1 MSYLDRYKR
10 RMQANAGVP
19 KEEISSDRTTSL
31 REAQLNRA
39 TDSQR
44 RSFYDSPTLTQ
55 IVYDGQEFDVIR
67 SDKYKDIM
75 LQTFLFAPNT
85 PVEIGTLIE
94 TEDYTYLATDK
105 NGETIFPEL
114 LAKLCNDSFEVPM
127 GFEQRI
133 EHDRFG
139 NPIYIDVPITIPV
152 PVVISDKDYSVSSNS
167 IIPLPSGR
175 INIEMPYEPEY
186 VEHFKVNFRFPHS
199 GGDYTVTDVRVVKL
213 TPTEKY
219 IKVSATRVVSEA

>member
-1 MSYLDRYKR
+1 MSYIDRYKR
-10 RMQANAGVP
+10 RMQANAGIP
-19 KEEISSDRTTSL
+19 QEEIDSSRETTL
-31 REAQLNRA
+31 REAQINRA
-39 TDSQR
+39 TYSQR
-44 RSFYDSPTLTQ
+44 KSFYDSPTLTQ
-55 IVYDGQEFDVIR
+55 VVYDGEKADVIR

-75 LQTFLFAPNT
+75 LQTFLFAPQT
-85 PVEIGTLIE
+85 PVQVGKLIE

-105 NGETIFPEL
+105 NGEKIFPEL
-114 LAKLCNDSFEVPM
+114 VAKLCNDSFEVPM
-127 GFEQRI
+127 GFEERI

-139 NPIYIDVPITIPV
+139 NPIYVDVPITMPV

-175 INIEMPYEPEY
+175 INIEMTYEPEY

-199 GGDYTVTDVRVVKL
+199 GGDYTVTDIRVVKL